1 MVKYP
6 KLDSGLLTDGYIIRS
21 AVCSVPISMVQCVL
35 PLGVCLNA
43 CSVSYCFSMS
53 RCVHR
58 VFLLRACLTAQLG
71 CASLCLAC
79 VSVTGVWSSLRCVS
93 RLEVCLTALSVTS
106 SDDAGG
112 GGSGGGFF
120 LACEDLGRMLG
131 HAFPGCCCL
140 FVFGLLLLF
149 FKWKSARSR

>member
-1 MVKYP
+1 MQCAD
-6 KLDSGLLTDGYIIRS
+6 LDGAMCLT
-21 AVCSVPISMVQCVL
+21 AWSVSQCLQCVL
-35 PLGVCLNA
+35 LLFDV
-43 CSVSYCFSMS
+43 S

-120 LACEDLGRMLG
+120 LACEDLGRMFD
-131 HAFPGCCCL
+131 HSFSACAFFFFLVEGNSRTLITLFRPGS
-140 FVFGLLLLF
+140 VHSG
-149 FKWKSARSR
+149 SAS